1 MGFKTN
7 DKVVCIDGNWF
18 DVDKQEDSKKAF
30 DPKKGQVLTVDFL
43 TACNYYLC
51 FQEIPNLDENGE
63 REFYNVIGFRKV
75 EPKFKSNKLSKS
87 LADEAQKEVLEYNP
101 LELKPTKEKVNA

>member
-1 MGFKTN
+1 MGFKAK
-7 DKVVCIDGNWF
+7 DKVVCIDGNWY
-18 DVDKQEDSKKAF
+18 DIDKQEDSRTSF
-30 DPKKGQVLTVDFL
+30 DPNKGQVLTVDFL
-43 TACNYYLC
+43 TSCSYYVC
-51 FQEIPNLDENGE
+51 FTEIPNLDENGG

-87 LADEAQKEVLEYNP
+87 LAKEAQQEVLEYNP